1 MPTKKN
7 KSGTSITRSNGTRR
21 KSESRRDAQKH
32 KSMEKDKLFI
42 MAMLLKLPT
51 AKYLELA
58 YNLALNSV
66 KPDKQAE
73 VLKKVRRLVK
83 AIEEKEGYS
92 NYLRNL
98 LTKIAGIKKAG
109 GMNKEILFL
118 VLITILA
125 MVSGTNLL
133 TQGTPLEPSFVS
145 SVGQI
150 PDRLKGKVVHISNTI
165 SPDEKNVFEVTSH
178 GDTRLQ
184 QFSTLAGMGFLSI
197 TPTVVTATIEDLLK
211 NYAESKSS
219 AKQNKLFEVVHKTIP
234 SDYVIPFDPFIHDI
248 EKTVCNLAVNPT
260 YSAHHWK
267 NELGNAFIPKFV
279 ENFWDGNSDITT
291 HYLQLYGTYTAE
303 LEANNGKFSKDLFC
317 DFVVKQMVIPT
328 LAIKYH
334 TAVEAEV
341 QKDLLEDKRTNAENT
356 ASNAT
361 SATDEKIVEASKYF
375 SSNTLLVI
383 AGTFMAGATYMY
395 LTKSKPKVE
404 VMERVASAPAVASS
418 TAAVR
423 PPSPPKNPL
432 EEYVGMYTDSPE
444 SPNKTK
450 SKYPWGNQQRKNNI
464 TEVSDAWKIKAAKR
478 EEEAAHKDVDEES
491 IYRQNLNA
499 AINIQKNR
507 IKTMSPSRRRI
518 GTNSTIEEN
527 KRNARL

>member
-7 KSGTSITRSNGTRR
+7 KSGGNGTRR
-21 KSESRRDAQKH
+21 SGRRAAQKN
-32 KSMEKDKLFI
+32 KSIENDKLFI
-42 MAMLLKLPT
+42 TAVLLKLPDS
-51 AKYLELA
+51 KYFELA

-73 VLKKVRRLVK
+73 LLKKVRQIVK
-83 AIEEKEGYS
+83 AVGEKEGHS
-92 NYLRNL
+92 NYLRNIL
-98 LTKIAGIKKAG
+98 SKMAGIKKAG
-109 GMNKEILFL
+109 GMNKVILFL
-118 VLITILA
+118 VLITIIA
-125 MVSGTNLL
+125 MVSGTKLL
-133 TQGTPLEPSFVS
+133 TQGNPLEPSFVS

-150 PDRLKGKVVHISNTI
+150 PDRLKGKVVHNSNAI
-165 SPDEKNVFEVTSH
+165 SPDKKSVFEVTSH

-211 NYAESKSS
+211 NYADSKSS

-260 YSAHHWK
+260 YSAYHWK

-279 ENFWDGNSDITT
+279 ENFWDSNSDITT
-291 HYLQLYGTYTAE
+291 HYLQLYSTYTTE
-303 LEANNGKFSKDLFC
+303 LEANNGKFSKDSFC

-341 QKDLLEDKRTNAENT
+341 QKDLLEDKRTNANNT

-361 SATDEKIVEASKYF
+361 SANDEEIVEASKYF
-375 SSNTLLVI
+375 SISTLLGI
-383 AGTFMAGATYMY
+383 AGTFITGAMYMY

-404 VMERVASAPAVASS
+404 VMEPVAVVSVPAAIR
-418 TAAVR
+418 T
-423 PPSPPKNPL
+423 PSPTKNAL
-432 EEYVGMYTDSPE
+432 EKYVGMYDSDDE
-444 SPNKTK
+444 SKTTAT
-450 SKYPWGNQQRKNNI
+450 SKKGNPWGKQQREIKI

-478 EEEAAHKDVDEES
+478 EEEEAHKDVDEES
-491 IYRQNLNA
+491 IYRKKLDD
-499 AINIQKNR
+499 AINRQKNR

-527 KRNARL
+527 KRNAPL